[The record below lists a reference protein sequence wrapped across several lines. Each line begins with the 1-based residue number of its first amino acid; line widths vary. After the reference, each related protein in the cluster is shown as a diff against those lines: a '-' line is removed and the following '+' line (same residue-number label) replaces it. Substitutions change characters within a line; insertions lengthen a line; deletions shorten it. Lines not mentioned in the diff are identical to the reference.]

1 MRAGKPNAP
10 ALNLRE
16 FFSESYAVPLY
27 QREYSWSE
35 NEIDDLFQDLS
46 DFVESKQS
54 YYFLGQVIVADCETS
69 ERFYIVD
76 GQQRTTSVLILLAAI
91 SNQMKTISGLKE
103 DKELNFLF
111 NELQLLLKYAKKDG
125 LSPRVKVA
133 DDGNDMVIALID
145 ESKKPNEEEEWSN
158 TCENLVNAYDFLAER
173 LNGVCK
179 DTASLVEFYNKVVEG
194 VIFVR
199 LEVDSEEEAIGIY
212 ERTNNRGLELDSA
225 DLIKN
230 TTFSKLKKNDFD
242 RAASLWSKAS
252 LTLKECNSDRLR
264 KMQFL
269 LRAMLVAETG
279 DPISSR
285 RLREGWSVRLRNS
298 SEALCFLESLP
309 DKAVHL
315 KNIALGNAPKAK
327 QKLSN
332 LGTASRQFKFVQDFA
347 VLLAG
352 AGLNGLAYFK
362 LAELVENR
370 VILSVLAA
378 ERPQDFERIVPTWAN
393 RINKLGEDSTPV
405 DVMKASSAALK
416 DIDQLI
422 AQARV
427 GVMALRYKNSAER
440 RRQRFLLA
448 RITRDVEVEAK
459 EANIPELVDILKVRR
474 RRRNNPVPYV
484 GYDLEHIRS
493 RARHGDR
500 DLTDSIGNLVLA
512 HSLDQR
518 AKGAAEAKDKVAL
531 YQDSKFLLTRSLV
544 EGRSRDP
551 KRKRDVI
558 ESIHLISPPSLGR
571 WNDAAIE
578 RRAEMYWS
586 RFESSIRKS
595 LLNS

>member
-46 DFVESKQS
+46 DFIESKQS
-54 YYFLGQVIVADCETS
+54 YYFLGQVIVADCETN
-69 ERFYIVD
+69 ERYYIVD
-76 GQQRTTSVLILLAAI
+76 GQQRITSVLVLLAAI
-91 SNQMKTISGLKE
+91 SNQIKSIPGFKE
-103 DKELNFLF
+103 NKELNFVV
-111 NELQLLLKYAKKDG
+111 NELHLLLKYAKKDG

-133 DDGNDMVIALID
+133 DDGNDMVVALID
-145 ESKKPNEEEEWSN
+145 ASKKPNEEEDWSN
-158 TCENLVNAYDFLAER
+158 TCENLVNAYDLFVER

-179 DTASLVEFYNKVVEG
+179 DAASLVEFYNKVVDG

-199 LEVDSEEEAIGIY
+199 LEVNSHEEAIGIY

-230 TTFSKLKKNDFD
+230 TTFSKLKINDFD

-269 LRAMLVAETG
+269 LRAILVAETG
-279 DPISSR
+279 EPISSG
-285 RLREGWSVRLRNS
+285 RLREGWSSRLNTPS
-298 SEALCFLESLP
+298 DALRFLESLP
-309 DKAVHL
+309 DKAAHL
-315 KNIALGNAPKAK
+315 KNIALGNSPKAK

-332 LGTASRQFKFVQDFA
+332 LGSASRQFKFVQDFA

-352 AGLNGLAYFK
+352 ACLSGRAYFK
-362 LAELVENR
+362 LAELVDNR
-370 VILSVLAA
+370 VVLSVLAS
-378 ERPQDFERIVPTWAN
+378 ERGQDFERIVPAWAN
-393 RINKLGEDSTPV
+393 RINKLGEKSTPE
-405 DVMKASSAALK
+405 DVIKASSVAFK
-416 DIDQLI
+416 NIDQLM
-422 AQARV
+422 AQAKV
-427 GVMALRYKNSAER
+427 GVMALRYKNSADR
-440 RRQRFLLA
+440 RRLKFLLA
-448 RITRDVEVEAK
+448 RLSRDVEL
-459 EANIPELVDILKVRR
+459 EANEAVVPELVEILKVRR
-474 RRRNNPVPYV
+474 RRRNNPVPNV

-493 RARHGDR
+493 RARHGDK

-558 ESIHLISPPSLGR
+558 ESIHLISPPSLDN
-571 WNDAAIE
+571 WNDQAIKK
-578 RRAEMYWS
+578 RAEMYWS
-586 RFESSIRKS
+586 RLESSIQDS
-595 LLNS
+595 LA

>member
-46 DFVESKQS
+46 DFIESKQS
-54 YYFLGQVIVADCETS
+54 YYFLGQVIVADCESS
-69 ERFYIVD
+69 ERYYIVD

-91 SNQMKTISGLKE
+91 SNQMKTIPGFNE
-103 DKELNFLF
+103 NKELNFLF

-133 DDGNDMVIALID
+133 DDGNDMVVALID

-158 TCENLVNAYDFLAER
+158 TCENLVNAYDLFVER

-199 LEVDSEEEAIGIY
+199 LEVNSHEEAIGIY

-230 TTFSKLKKNDFD
+230 TTFSKLKTNDFD

-269 LRAMLVAETG
+269 LRAILVAETG
-279 DPISSR
+279 DPISSG
-285 RLREGWSVRLRNS
+285 RLREGWSSRLTTPTD
-298 SEALCFLESLP
+298 ALRFLESLP
-309 DKAVHL
+309 DKAAHL
-315 KNIALGNAPKAK
+315 KNIALGNSPKAK
-327 QKLSN
+327 QKLNN

-352 AGLNGLAYFK
+352 AGLNGRAYFK
-362 LAELVENR
+362 LAELVDNR
-370 VILSVLAA
+370 VVLSVLAA
-378 ERPQDFERIVPTWAN
+378 ERGQDFERIVPAWAN
-393 RINKLGEDSTPV
+393 RINKLGEKSTPE
-405 DVMKASSAALK
+405 DVIKASGVAFK
-416 DIDQLI
+416 NVDQLM
-422 AQARV
+422 AQAKV
-427 GVMALRYKNSAER
+427 GVMALRYKNSADR
-440 RRQRFLLA
+440 RRLKFLLA
-448 RITRDVEVEAK
+448 RLSRDVEVEAK
-459 EANIPELVDILKVRR
+459 EAVVPELVEILKVRR

-484 GYDLEHIRS
+484 GYDLEHVRS
-493 RARHGDR
+493 RARHGDK

-531 YQDSKFLLTRSLV
+531 YHDSKFLLTRSLV
-544 EGRSRDP
+544 EGLSRDP

-558 ESIHLISPPSLGR
+558 ESIHLISPPSLDN
-571 WNDAAIE
+571 WNDAAIK

-586 RFESSIRKS
+586 RLERSIRGS
-595 LLNS
+595 LS